1 MPYLQRLGIWSP
13 LLFIGIYAVCM
24 VIGFPTVIFTIAGGV
39 VFGLL
44 WGTVYSIAGAT
55 LGAMG
60 ALWLTRYLFR
70 DWVEHR
76 FGHNPTLQKFQRG
89 IAEQSL
95 LFVLSM
101 RLIPVTPFNVEN
113 YLFGLT
119 LVDWR
124 SYLLGTIVGIIPGT
138 IAYTWV
144 GVTGAQALE
153 GGSALSFF
161 LAVGLLLFISV
172 SPILISHWH
181 RRRTVK
187 R

>member
-1 MPYLQRLGIWSP
+1 
-13 LLFIGIYAVCM
+13 M